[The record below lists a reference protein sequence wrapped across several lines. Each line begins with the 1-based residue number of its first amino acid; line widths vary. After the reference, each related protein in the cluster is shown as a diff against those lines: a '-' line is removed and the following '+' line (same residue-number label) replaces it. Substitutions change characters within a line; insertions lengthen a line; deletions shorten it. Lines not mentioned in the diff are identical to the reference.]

1 MLKSGDRIGD
11 WIVEE
16 KLGSGGMGAVYRAR
30 SALTPRL
37 RAALKL
43 LRPEMDAEARA
54 RFVREAEALAALRHP
69 AIVRVMGIS
78 HSTGRGFVYLVMEL
92 AEGETLKAR
101 LERGPLPFDE
111 ALSVFVP
118 LASGLEH
125 AHQAGIYH
133 RDLKPG
139 NIILV
144 RDGSV
149 RLVDFG
155 IAAGEGWEAL
165 TSGGHL
171 GTVSY
176 LPPEIFRGEKADP
189 EKIDIYGFAL
199 CLHEALT
206 GRRAFPVE
214 SGLTPHAAVAAVG
227 LRKVQQPALDL
238 GTGFPEPLRQTVL
251 RATDPDP
258 AKRPSM
264 QEMRQTLEQIAPPQA
279 ARRVAPKAPA
289 EAAGSSSTAAP
300 AAGPAPRDDDE
311 HTTRVPDPARPGFSE
326 PLPSARAAAYGRR
339 RSGGRLIAAGA
350 LTGFGI
356 GSVIF
361 LIALLAGRSCNHA
374 RVEQSQSP
382 SRVEAPAARR

>member
-1 MLKSGDRIGD
+1 MLKPGDRIGD

-54 RFVREAEALAALRHP
+54 RFVREAEALASLRHP

-78 HSTGRGFVYLVMEL
+78 QSTGRGFVYLVMEL

-101 LERGPLPFDE
+101 LERGPMSLED
-111 ALSVFVP
+111 ALSVFAP

-176 LPPEIFRGEKADP
+176 LPPEVFRGEKPDP
-189 EKIDIYGFAL
+189 EKIDVYGFTL
-199 CLHEALT
+199 CLYEALS

-214 SGLTPHAAVAAVG
+214 SGLTPHAAVASVG
-227 LRKVQQPALDL
+227 LRKVQQPALDI
-238 GTGFPEPLRQTVL
+238 GTGFPEPLRQAVL

-258 AKRPSM
+258 GKRPSM
-264 QEMRQTLEQIAPPQA
+264 QELRQTLESLAPSQA
-279 ARRVAPKAPA
+279 VRRVAPAQA
-289 EAAGSSSTAAP
+289 EAADGEEPAP
-300 AAGPAPRDDDE
+300 ARRPVRDDDE
-311 HTTRVPDPARPGFSE
+311 HTTRVPDLSGPGYSE

-361 LIALLAGRSCNHA
+361 LIALLAGRSCSHA

-382 SRVEAPAARR
+382 ARVEAPAARR